1 MEFLLFSRSQL
12 QYKYFYK
19 NRYTIDYW
27 LSSCVFP
34 VDMQLYAQRLIGNA
48 WHLADGNQ
56 TVGFSGTNDNHRF
69 LPLQVRQYFPS
80 DDDIRKDTVI
90 LNLFGTNGM
99 MIESIR
105 KNTIAC
111 IKFDELTDVLIVI
124 YKQNCR
130 TIIDCGALLAGV
142 NLSKF
147 AKDIFEIVQDR
158 DFSGVLYFDSLVG
171 SWMILERNGRIRTMK
186 RSPVTVLECFVVF
199 DEPHCRGC
207 DFQLPSNAIALL
219 TLGPNITKDKFM
231 QGAGRMRKLDMGQ
244 QLVIAGGSDI
254 FGQIQDLAGKSA
266 KDIVN
271 SIDVLRWVMQ
281 NTINENEKSLIP
293 WSKQGFLFASSKKNV
308 KYSVEDECKSLR
320 DFYGHAVC
328 SSTAS
333 VRVEK
338 VSLSIKIT
346 ECKSDSHMGKM
357 VKDIVDLSKKFGSDF
372 NCSVDINADE
382 ECEREFEQE
391 EEEEEEEEVRLSS
404 MLIPIILMFVCLHR
418 NRLRFRH

>member
-1 MEFLLFSRSQL
+1 
-12 QYKYFYK
+12 
-19 NRYTIDYW
+19 
-27 LSSCVFP
+27 VFP
-34 VDMQLYAQRLIGNA
+34 VDIQLYSQRLVGNA

-80 DDDIRKDTVI
+80 NDDTHKDTVL

-99 MIESIR
+99 MIETIR
-105 KNTIAC
+105 KTTIAC
-111 IKFDELTDVLIVI
+111 IQLDELTVFDVLIVLSDQ
-124 YKQNCR
+124 KCR
-130 TIIDCGALLAGV
+130 AIIDCGALLAGE

-147 AKDIFEIVQDR
+147 AKDIFEKVQDR

-171 SWMILERNGRIRTMK
+171 TWMILERNGRIRTMK
-186 RSPVTVLECFVVF
+186 RSPVSVLECFVVF

-207 DFQLPSNAIALL
+207 DFQLPSNAIALM

-244 QLVIAGGSDI
+244 KLVIAGGSDI
-254 FGQIQDLAGKSA
+254 FRQIQDLAGKSA

-281 NTINENEKSLIP
+281 NNIKENEKSLIP
-293 WSKQGFLFASSKKNV
+293 WSKQGFLFASSKVNM

-328 SSTAS
+328 SVSAS
-333 VRVEK
+333 MHVK
-338 VSLSIKIT
+338 KISLSKKIT
-346 ECKSDSHMGKM
+346 ECKSDGSMGKM
-357 VKDIVDLSKKFGSDF
+357 VKDIVALSKKFGSEF
-372 NCSVDINADE
+372 NCREGVNADE

-391 EEEEEEEEVRLSS
+391 EEEEEEEEVILSS
-404 MLIPIILMFVCLHR
+404 MLIQIILMFVCLYQ

>member
-1 MEFLLFSRSQL
+1 M
-12 QYKYFYK
+12 
-19 NRYTIDYW
+19 
-27 LSSCVFP
+27 FP
-34 VDMQLYAQRLIGNA
+34 VDIQLYSQRLVGNA

-80 DDDIRKDTVI
+80 NDDTHKDTVL
-90 LNLFGTNGM
+90 LNLFATNGM
-99 MIESIR
+99 MIETIR
-105 KNTIAC
+105 KNTITC
-111 IKFDELTDVLIVI
+111 IQLDELTVFDVLIVLSDQ
-124 YKQNCR
+124 KCR
-130 TIIDCGALLAGV
+130 AIIDCGALLAGE

-147 AKDIFEIVQDR
+147 AKDIFEKVQDR

-171 SWMILERNGRIRTMK
+171 TWMILERNGRIRTMK
-186 RSPVTVLECFVVF
+186 RSPVSVLECFVVF

-207 DFQLPSNAIALL
+207 DFQLPSNAIALM

-244 QLVIAGGSDI
+244 KLVIAGGSDI
-254 FGQIQDLAGKSA
+254 FRQIQDLAGKSA

-281 NTINENEKSLIP
+281 NNIKENEKSLIP
-293 WSKQGFLFASSKKNV
+293 WSKQGFLFASSKVNM
-308 KYSVEDECKSLR
+308 KYSVKDECKSLR

-328 SSTAS
+328 SSSAS

-338 VSLSIKIT
+338 ISLSKKIT
-346 ECKSDSHMGKM
+346 ECKSDNPMGKM
-357 VKDIVDLSKKFGSDF
+357 VKDIVALSKKFGSDF
-372 NCSVDINADE
+372 SCTADINADE

-391 EEEEEEEEVRLSS
+391 EEDEEEEEDVRLSS
-404 MLIPIILMFVCLHR
+404 MLIQIILMFVCLYQ
-418 NRLRFRH
+418 NRLGFRH